1 MKTAVSTKELYAIEK
16 IIGFKK
22 RIQSLKT
29 WMVINGLSLNTR
41 VNYIRKI
48 ADLSLHFNRLPE
60 EINEEELS
68 GYLEKL
74 ITQSQGT
81 SKSSFKHTVYGLKI
95 YFKAL
100 GIDTAIKLPK
110 IKDENKLPIV
120 LSKNECQLLFN
131 GTRNFKHRL
140 ILMMMYSGG
149 FRVSELI
156 ALHWN
161 DIDVHRMTIHI
172 RQSKGKKDRYVPL
185 SAFILKD
192 LLIYMKNN
200 TKRKFVF
207 YGNDNAIPMGKSGV
221 RFLLIGA
228 LKNSGITKRGVCL
241 HTLRHSFATHL
252 LEDGLD
258 IISIKE
264 LLGHSNIETTLVYL
278 HVVDCQRQK
287 KHSPL
292 DLLMNYHADPDIETV
307 KNDFT
312 DLLKKIDYNER
323 NYNNQLCLFE
333 EGH

>member
-1 MKTAVSTKELYAIEK
+1 MKISISTKELYANEK
-16 IIGFKK
+16 IIGFKN

-29 WMVINGLSLNTR
+29 WMVINDLSPNTM

-48 ADLSLHFNRLPE
+48 SDLSLYFNKLPE
-60 EINEEELS
+60 QIKEEEIS
-68 GYLEKL
+68 RYFEKL
-74 ITQSQGT
+74 ITQSKGS

-100 GIDTAIKLPK
+100 GIETTIKLPK

-120 LSKNECQLLFN
+120 LSKNECIMLFN

-149 FRVSELI
+149 LRVSELLT
-156 ALHWN
+156 LHWG

-185 SAFILKD
+185 SSFILND

-200 TKRKFVF
+200 TKRKYVF
-207 YGNDNAIPMGKSGV
+207 YGKDNSIPMGKSGV
-221 RFLLIGA
+221 RFLLKSA
-228 LKNSGITKRGVCL
+228 VKNAGITKQGVCL
-241 HTLRHSFATHL
+241 HTLRHSYATHL

-264 LLGHSNIETTLVYL
+264 LLGHSKIETTLVYL
-278 HVVDCQRQK
+278 HIVDCQKHK
-287 KHSPL
+287 KSSPL
-292 DLLMNYHADPDIETV
+292 DSLMNYKYDSKIEDS
-307 KNDFT
+307 KENFL
-312 DLLKKIDYNER
+312 DLLKKVSFNEK
-323 NYNNQLCLFE
+323 NFNSQLRLFE
-333 EGH
+333 Y